1 MRTANDIGMAALRAL
16 LGQQGSRMT
25 PLVFENHRQLNDF
38 IREQGPLPTDREVRL
53 GDRVVL
59 TGLAPATND
68 QGAA

>member
-1 MRTANDIGMAALRAL
+1 
-16 LGQQGSRMT
+16 MT